1 MGGGASSWR
10 YAAAPHGAHPISR
23 RYAHAPRA
31 NAYPFSSPRVRIVH
45 ANTQSISSLSPL
57 DVRVHA
63 TAYSLAR
70 LRGPAARAYA
80 HSVSRPC
87 VRDRRGSV
95 FAISHHRAPDV
106 RANA

>member
-10 YAAAPHGAHPISR
+10 YAAAPHGAHPIPR

-31 NAYPFSSPRVRIVH
+31 NANPFSAPRVRIVLADAH
-45 ANTQSISSLSPL
+45 SISSPSPQ

-87 VRDRRGSV
+87 VRDRRESGYT
-95 FAISHHRAPDV
+95 ISYHRALDV